1 MMDTNCPWT
10 VDEALAIA
18 AGVREYGLYWFEEPV
33 WPPEDYPGLARV
45 RRECG
50 IPLSAGENA
59 ATYTEFVAM
68 FDAGA
73 VDYAQPSVTK
83 IGGVSEMMR
92 IAKLARDRG
101 VTLVPHS
108 PYFGP
113 GLLAT
118 LHIAATFEHE
128 SMIEYSFADLGAN
141 PLAGANEVVNG
152 RIQLPQGPGLGRDPD
167 PEVLARYR
175 VP

>member
-1 MMDTNCPWT
+1 
-10 VDEALAIA
+10 LA
-18 AGVREYGLYWFEEPV
+18 
-33 WPPEDYPGLARV
+33 LARV

-50 IPLSAGENA
+50 IAVSAGENA
-59 ATYTEFVAM
+59 ASYTEFAAM
-68 FDAGA
+68 FAAGA

-83 IGGVSEMMR
+83 IGGVTEMMR
-92 IAKLARDRG
+92 IAELARARG

-118 LHIAATFEHE
+118 LHIAAVLEHE
-128 SMIEYSFADLGAN
+128 SMIEYSFADLGAS
-141 PLAGANEVVNG
+141 PLGEAIAVVDG
-152 RIQLPQGPGLGRDPD
+152 RIALPPGAGLGRDPD
-167 PEVLARYR
+167 AEVVERYR